1 MASSAI
7 LQDQAKQSPDHGNDI
22 ATAAQVLPLLKEREA
37 RVAQV
42 ALLLAPSKLCT
53 SPRNRVATRI
63 IVSPEQ

>member
-7 LQDQAKQSPDHGNDI
+7 LQDQAKQSGNDI
-22 ATAAQVLPLLKEREA
+22 ATAAQVLPLIKDREA